1 MNIYTKK
8 KLWKYLLLAIAVF
21 IGGTSLWY
29 TNNIVSKLAIE
40 EQKKV
45 ELVATATKI
54 VTSTTDFTT
63 DLNFS
68 FKVIQDN
75 NTVPVILT
83 NANHEVISWRN
94 LDSTKVVRDPAYISF
109 ILKEMS
115 NYHAPIKIEVSEN
128 TVQYIY
134 FKPSVLIDLLKFY
147 PYVQLSIIAIFIII
161 AYLAFSS
168 SRNAEQNQVWVGM
181 SKETAHQLGTPLS
194 SLSGWLEILKS
205 QGIEE
210 SISSEIEKDLVRLN
224 SITNRFS
231 KIGSPPVLQEENLHE
246 VLNTTINYLR
256 GRLSK
261 KLDFTFDFM
270 LSKDTKLLINQDL
283 IAWVIENLCK
293 NSVDAMGGVGS
304 LRVLVNNGKSG
315 QIYIDVIDSGKGIPK
330 SEFTKVFKPGFTT
343 KKRGWGLGLSLV
355 KRIVEQYHFGKVFV
369 KSSNSEEGT
378 SIRISLN
385 PDDIRKRI

>member
-1 MNIYTKK
+1 M
-8 KLWKYLLLAIAVF
+8 WKYLLLSVAVF
-21 IGGTSLWY
+21 IGIMSLWY
-29 TNNIVSKLAIE
+29 TNNIVSELATE

-45 ELVATATKI
+45 KLVATATKI
-54 VTSTTDFTT
+54 VTSSTDFTA

-83 NANHEVISWRN
+83 DDKHQVISWRN
-94 LDSTKVVRDPAYISF
+94 LDSTKVVRDPSYLPMM
-109 ILKEMS
+109 LKEMKD
-115 NYHAPIKIEVSEN
+115 YHEPIAIEVSEN

-134 FKPSVLIDLLKFY
+134 FKPSVLIDLLRYY

-205 QGIEE
+205 QGIED

-231 KIGSPPVLQEENLHE
+231 KIGSPPVLKDENIFE
-246 VLNTTINYLR
+246 VLNTTINYLK

-261 KLDFTFDFM
+261 KVGFTFDF
-270 LSKDTKLLINQDL
+270 DL
-283 IAWVIENLCK
+283 GKETVVPLNTDLMAWVIENLCK
-293 NSVDAMGGVGS
+293 NSVDAMSGEGTLKVH
-304 LRVLVNNGKSG
+304 VTTGKFG
-315 QIYIDVIDSGKGIPK
+315 QIHIDVIDSGKGVPK
-330 SEFTKVFKPGFTT
+330 SEFNKIFKPGFTT

-355 KRIVEQYHFGKVFV
+355 KRIVEQYHFGKVFI
-369 KSSNSEEGT
+369 KSSVIGGT
-378 SIRISLN
+378 TIRVSLS
-385 PDDIRKRI
+385 PEKIRKNT